1 MRTSS
6 MKKSNK
12 KIQRYK
18 KIAAYSLILALL
30 IGITGCGTSLNGAVA
45 KGDGSGRT
53 AAGATERMLKGE
65 TTEQVAT
72 DEYLNMTG
80 ATEADYSKYENSA
93 TGKQTQ
99 SSVATGNNTGEVQGS
114 GKTADS
120 GNTADTSSDFTTGN
134 STGATTGNAA
144 SNTSED
150 TSGGKASTDANADT
164 KSEHTCTLTVTCATI
179 LNHMEDLA
187 AGKESLIPSDGI
199 IYSNQEVT
207 FTEGETVFDVLKREM
222 KDNRIQME
230 YTSVPAYGSDYIE
243 AINNL
248 YEFDCG
254 QNSGWKYS
262 VNGTYPTYGCSQYEL
277 KDQDVI
283 QWAYTC
289 ELGKD
294 LE

>member
-1 MRTSS
+1 

-12 KIQRYK
+12 KIEYYK
-18 KIAAYSLILALL
+18 KIAACSLIVALL
-30 IGITGCGTSLNGAVA
+30 TGITGCGTSLNGAFA
-45 KGDGSGRT
+45 KEGGSGQTVTESTEQLLT
-53 AAGATERMLKGE
+53 AQ
-65 TTEQVAT
+65 TTEQTAT

-80 ATEADYSKYENSA
+80 ATEADYSKYENSS

-99 SSVATGNNTGEVQGS
+99 SSGDTES
-114 GKTADS
+114 
-120 GNTADTSSDFTTGN
+120 TADTNLNSTKENSTGDTTGN
-134 STGATTGNAA
+134 VAGDTSGNIAGDTTGNVA
-144 SNTSED
+144 SNTAENAVE
-150 TSGGKASTDANADT
+150 GKGSTDAKTDT

-179 LNHMEDLA
+179 LDHMEDLA
-187 AGKESLIPSDGI
+187 TGKESLIPSDGI

-207 FTEGETVFDVLKREM
+207 FAEGETVFDVLKREM

-262 VNGTYPTYGCSQYEL
+262 VNGTYPNYGCSQYEL

>member
-1 MRTSS
+1 MRKSS
-6 MKKSNK
+6 MKKSK
-12 KIQRYK
+12 KKSECYK
-18 KIAAYSLILALL
+18 NMAAYSLIAALL

-45 KGDGSGRT
+45 KEGGSGQT
-53 AAGATERMLKGE
+53 AIEATEQLLTGQ
-65 TTEQVAT
+65 TTEQAAT

-80 ATEADYSKYENSA
+80 ATEADYSKYENSS
-93 TGKQTQ
+93 TGKQAQ
-99 SSVATGNNTGEVQGS
+99 SSVDTESA
-114 GKTADS
+114 
-120 GNTADTSSDFTTGN
+120 ADTNSNSTKGN
-134 STGATTGNAA
+134 STGDTTGNIAGDTSVNVA
-144 SNTSED
+144 SNIEENTVEE
-150 TSGGKASTDANADT
+150 KASTDAKTDT
-164 KSEHTCTLTVTCATI
+164 KSEHTCTLTVTCETI

-187 AGKESLIPSDGI
+187 AGKESMIPSDGI
-199 IYSNQEVT
+199 IYANQEVT
-207 FTEGETVFDVLKREM
+207 FAEGETVFDVLKREM
-222 KDNRIQME
+222 KDNQIQME
-230 YTSVPAYGSDYIE
+230 YTSVLAYGSDYIE

-262 VNGTYPTYGCSQYEL
+262 VNGTYPNYGCSQYEL

>member
-1 MRTSS
+1 MKKSSMKKSS

-12 KIQRYK
+12 KIECLK
-18 KIAAYSLILALL
+18 KIAAYSLIVALL
-30 IGITGCGTSLNGAVA
+30 TGIMGCGTSLNGAVA
-45 KGDGSGRT
+45 KEGGSGLT
-53 AAGATERMLKGE
+53 ATEATEQLLTGQ
-65 TTEQVAT
+65 TTEQAAT
-72 DEYLNMTG
+72 DEYLSMTG
-80 ATEADYSKYENSA
+80 ATEADYSKYENSS
-93 TGKQTQ
+93 TGKQAQ
-99 SSVATGNNTGEVQGS
+99 SSVDTESA
-114 GKTADS
+114 
-120 GNTADTSSDFTTGN
+120 ADTNSNSTKGN
-134 STGATTGNAA
+134 STGDTTGNVA
-144 SNTSED
+144 SNSAENTIE
-150 TSGGKASTDANADT
+150 GKASTDAKKEAKTDT
-164 KSEHTCTLTVTCATI
+164 KSEYTCTLTVTCATI
-179 LNHMEDLA
+179 LDHMEDLA

-199 IYSNQEVT
+199 IYSNQKVT
-207 FTEGETVFDVLKREM
+207 FAEGETVFDVLKREM
-222 KDNRIQME
+222 KDNQIQME

-262 VNGTYPTYGCSQYEL
+262 VNGTYPNYGCSQYEL